1 MITMEH
7 HKIIITPTAYIKSL
21 MYFQRFSSEFLNE
34 EDFKFSYALLVGYLN
49 PFKKKK
55 YITDFV
61 PIKEYNK
68 EYIDFKKDSLIFEKI
83 DKVNLDYDDDEFPE
97 YVLGWARN
105 SLHNDIEPTDIDKEN
120 HLLFQTAIEPQALF
134 WVFNYDNL
142 MIDDGFR
149 LYIFDDDFKSIN
161 VVTNLTELKYNFSNK
176 VFLDDLIDLAIDIEE
191 KRKTKRVVIKGIEE
205 N

>member
-1 MITMEH
+1 MEH
-7 HKIIITPTAYIKSL
+7 HRISISPIAYIKSL
-21 MYFQRFSSEFLNE
+21 MYFQRFSSEFIGE
-34 EDFKFSYALLVGYLN
+34 ENFKFSYALLVGYLN
-49 PFKKKK
+49 PFKKKT

-68 EYIDFKKDSLIFEKI
+68 ENINFKKDPFIFEKI
-83 DKVNLDYDDDEFPE
+83 AKVNLDYDDEEFPE
-97 YVLGWARN
+97 FVIGWARN
-105 SLHNDIEPTDIDKEN
+105 SLYNDLEPTDIDKQN
-120 HLLFQTAIEPQALF
+120 HLVFQTAIEPQALF

-161 VVTNLTELKYNFSNK
+161 MVTPLAELKYNFSNK
-176 VFLDDLIDLAIDIEE
+176 VFLDELIEIAINIEE
-191 KRKTKRVVIKGIEE
+191 KRKTKAIVIKGIEE